1 MRKPLLVDTVGV
13 QLAANRWDVSACELN
28 GATVPAELRF
38 SYQTNVVA
46 VHSAHSDVA
55 AVVSALRGRIRPWAA
70 NALESNAHF
79 IAGEAGSASQ
89 LNTVLARLTEV

>member
-13 QLAANRWDVSACELN
+13 QLVANRWDVSACELN

-38 SYQTNVVA
+38 SCQTNVVA

-55 AVVSALRGRIRPWAA
+55 AVVSALRGRIGPWAA

-89 LNTVLARLTEV
+89 LNTVLAPLTEV